1 MRISACYIVK
11 DEAEELRRS
20 LASVRAAVDEIIV
33 VSTAGS
39 PAVRDVCDLFSAEV
53 HDFAWVNDFS
63 LARNKAL
70 QYVTGNIVI
79 FLDADEYFLHPYDV
93 RQAITEIAHGQMQ
106 WDIVMVGLYSY
117 RSAHGQ
123 DADYERVPRIFRM
136 PGMHYEGMIHEQLVR
151 DDGEEWI
158 LVYADEE
165 LSLGHTGYLSERGP
179 EKIKRNIAMLEED
192 AARHGHTTMH
202 DAYLADCYFGLQDYA
217 RVLSLSRKVLASD
230 MILVGAGSK
239 IYHQMIESMRALHYS
254 DSEMLVLADEA
265 LAKYPDLPDFYA
277 QRGMIL
283 CGLSRY
289 PEAAEGLMTA
299 LDKFDHGFSEL
310 HDSSFFNSMVAA
322 RVAARL
328 AQIYVHLGDEVQAKS
343 WQERERAYMQGTS
356 AEIGEN
362 IRISA
367 CYIVRDDAVHL
378 KKSIESLKA
387 AVDELIVVDTGS
399 HDDTMAAA
407 QTCGAA
413 VHEFPWMDDF
423 AAARNAAL
431 SHVTGDWVIFIDA
444 DEYFSAETRGNLRTA
459 IEMADADDGEVLL
472 VPWHNIDEM
481 TGETLLDSYAPRI
494 FRRRAGRHY
503 IGHIHEELRDADGAA
518 PKANTVAPN
527 LLTLVHT
534 GYSAVL
540 TREKGERNLR
550 ILLAELAET
559 KEPERIWGYLAETY
573 DNLGDVHHA
582 EYYARKDVAL
592 GRRSV
597 VYASRCWRILL
608 RIYGMQPMRRAN
620 YLDIA
625 GKAVKAFPELPEM
638 HAEYA
643 EALAAFHRYGAA
655 VEAAAS
661 ALELTSSTGTEQS
674 LFTDEMRAGLQR
686 RAEIW
691 QRIDAHTHEIRIAA
705 CVFARNDRQDME
717 RWLEN
722 AAAYADECIVIDTG
736 STDGMRALAERAGA
750 RVYDFTWQDD
760 FAAARNASLAHVDAD
775 WAAVLDADESFF
787 DPSELRSYL
796 AMMDVVMP
804 HKDAVLL
811 PIVHVDEDDDDHEI
825 GRAPHIR
832 LLRMGRGLFY
842 EGRVHEAL
850 QKKDG
855 APQLYHEPVALAIR
869 HVGYSAGRIRAKH
882 ARNLALMERR
892 IHEEGLRP
900 GDYRYLADIYYG
912 LGQYAAALL
921 YVRAALEENVT
932 SIGAQSHLHQL
943 LLDAMEKENVPLAE
957 QVSAAHAACEA
968 FPHLPDFYGR
978 LGLLLD
984 AAGEDALPILTRA
997 MELYEQPEDTGGET
1011 SAFAAWAGAV
1021 SAARA
1026 RLLTAAGARAAAE
1039 EELARAF
1046 SLGTAMEETVDAL
1059 VELHRDRDTG
1069 ALLTALREQ
1078 LGGDQESLLYLI
1090 RFADS
1095 YGWLHLGE
1103 AARDMYRQET
1113 GTELPTPLPYQ
1124 WMRSDAPV
1132 ELGRHIVG
1140 TLAGDVREM
1149 PEVLLR
1155 LGQSTHAESPRLY
1168 ERLRGLL
1175 PREMQEFWRHYDEP
1189 DAVPRPQRAEGLHL
1203 VREAFVRHADTA
1215 QTERFL
1221 RIVVSYGVEELR
1233 IAADAYMAAG
1243 RHAAARAAWEL
1254 CAQQEQDADALYG
1267 AGLCTIRMDDT
1278 DAGREYLMQALA
1290 TAPAHRKAR
1299 ELMEWIG

>member
-1 MRISACYIVK
+1 MRISVCYIVK

-39 PAVRDVCDLFSAEV
+39 PAVRDVCTVFSAEV
-53 HDFAWVNDFS
+53 HDFAWANDFS

-70 QYVTGNIVI
+70 QHVTGNIVI
-79 FLDADEYFLHPYDV
+79 FLDADEYFFHPNKV
-93 RQAITEIAHGQMQ
+93 RQAITEIAHGQIQ

-117 RSAHGQ
+117 RSTIGQ

-151 DDGEEWI
+151 DDGEERV
-158 LVYADEE
+158 LVYADED

-254 DSEMLVLADEA
+254 DSEMLALADEA

-283 CGLSRY
+283 CGLIRY
-289 PEAAEGLMTA
+289 PEAAECLRMA
-299 LDKFDHGFSEL
+299 LYKFDHGFSAL
-310 HDSSFFNSMVAA
+310 HDSSFFNPVVAA
-322 RVAARL
+322 RVSARL
-328 AQIYVHLGDEVQAKS
+328 AQIYTHLGNEAQAKH
-343 WQERERAYMQGTS
+343 WQEKERAYMQGN
-356 AEIGEN
+356 AADIGED

-378 KKSIESLKA
+378 KKSIESLRD

-399 HDDTMAAA
+399 RDDTVGAAKA
-407 QTCGAA
+407 CGAI
-413 VHEFPWMDDF
+413 VHEVTWADDF
-423 AAARNAAL
+423 AAPRNAAL
-431 SHVTGDWVIFIDA
+431 SHATGDWIVFIDA
-444 DEYFSAETRGNLRTA
+444 DEYFSDETKGNLRTA
-459 IEMADADDGEVLL
+459 ITTADAEGTEVLL
-472 VPWHNIDEM
+472 IPWHNIDEV
-481 TGETLLDSYAPRI
+481 TGEVLLDSYAPRI
-494 FRRRAGRHY
+494 FRRRAGRRY
-503 IGHIHEELRDADGAA
+503 VGRIHEELRDPDGTV
-518 PKANTVAPN
+518 PKVNAVAPA

-540 TREKGERNLR
+540 TGEKGERNLR
-550 ILLAELAET
+550 ILLSELET
-559 KEPERIWGYLAETY
+559 TTEPERIWGYLAETY
-573 DNLGDVHHA
+573 DNLGDAYHA
-582 EYYARKDVAL
+582 EQYARKDVSL
-592 GRRSV
+592 GRRGI

-608 RIYGMQPMRRAN
+608 RIYGAQPERRDA

-625 GKAVKAFPELPEM
+625 EKAVQAFPELPEM

-643 EALAAFHRYGAA
+643 EALAAFHRYR
-655 VEAAAS
+655 EAAAAAVP
-661 ALELTSSTGTEQS
+661 ALELPLPTGTEQS
-674 LFTDEMRAGLQR
+674 LFSDGMKAELR
-686 RAEIW
+686 RRMAIW
-691 QRIDAHTHEIRIAA
+691 QRIDTHAREIRIAA
-705 CVFARNDRQDME
+705 CVFARNDHQDME
-717 RWLEN
+717 HWLKN
-722 AAAYADECIVIDTG
+722 AAAYADERIVLDTG
-736 STDGMRALAERAGA
+736 STDGTRACAESAGA
-750 RVYDFTWQDD
+750 KVYDFLWQDD
-760 FAAARNASLAHVDAD
+760 FAAARNGVLAHANAD
-775 WAAVLDADESFF
+775 WAAVLDVDESFF
-787 DPSELRSYL
+787 DPSELRAYL

-811 PIVHVDEDDDDHEI
+811 PIVHVDEDDADREI

-842 EGRVHEAL
+842 EGRIHEAL
-850 QKKDG
+850 KKRNG

-882 ARNLALMERR
+882 ARNLALMEQR
-892 IHEEGLRP
+892 IHEKGLRP
-900 GDYRYLADIYYG
+900 GDYRYLADTYYG

-921 YVRAALEENVT
+921 YVRAALKENVT
-932 SIGAQSHLHQL
+932 SVGAQSHLHHL
-943 LLDAMEKENVPLAE
+943 LLDAMEKENIPLAE
-957 QVSAAHAACEA
+957 QITAARTACES

-997 MELYEQPEDTGGET
+997 MELYAQPEDTGGET

-1026 RLLTAAGARAAAE
+1026 RILAAAGARAAAE

-1046 SLGTAMEETVDAL
+1046 SLGTAMEETMDAL

-1069 ALLTALREQ
+1069 ALLAALRER
-1078 LGGDQESLLYLI
+1078 LGRDRESLLYLI

-1095 YGWLHLGE
+1095 YGWLPLGE
-1103 AARDMYRQET
+1103 AARNAYRQET
-1113 GTELPTPLPYQ
+1113 GTELPTPLPYR
-1124 WMRSDAPV
+1124 WLRSDAPA
-1132 ELGRHIVG
+1132 ELGQHIVG

-1189 DAVPRPQRAEGLHL
+1189 DAVPRPQRAEGLRL

-1254 CAQQEQDADALYG
+1254 CAQQGDDADALYG
-1267 AGLCTIRMDDT
+1267 AGLCAIRMGDV

-1290 TAPAHRKAR
+1290 ADSAHRKAR